1 MATLLVK
8 QSVKDFDAWKKV
20 FDSVED
26 IRKSSGERSY
36 QIYRKYAD
44 GNDMVIM
51 FEWDTAENARK
62 YFQSPQ
68 LKAAV
73 EKAGVIG
80 IPKPYSVNEV

>member
-68 LKAAV
+68 LKSAV

-80 IPKPYSVNEV
+80 IPKPYSVSEV

>member
-1 MATLLVK
+1 MATLIVK
-8 QSVKDFDAWKKV
+8 QSVKDFDSWKKV

-26 IRKSSGERSY
+26 IRKSSGEKSY

-51 FEWDTAENARK
+51 FDWDTAENARK

-73 EKAGVIG
+73 EKAGVVG
-80 IPKPYSVNEV
+80 IPKPYAINEI